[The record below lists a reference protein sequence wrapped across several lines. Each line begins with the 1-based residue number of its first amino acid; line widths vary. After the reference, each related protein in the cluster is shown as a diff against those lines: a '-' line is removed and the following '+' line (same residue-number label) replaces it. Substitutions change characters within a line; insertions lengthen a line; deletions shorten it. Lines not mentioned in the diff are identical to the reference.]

1 MVIIDITIPAV
12 AMPLPPFFL
21 PTIPRISPTIPIGPP
36 RIGIHQNTRPIIPS
50 TIDAID
56 IPFFSSIGGIGG
68 IFGLPC

>member
-12 AMPLPPFFL
+12 AM
-21 PTIPRISPTIPIGPP
+21 PTIPIGPP